1 MPMNNKFDLA
11 DIQAFAVVAELQ
23 SALSNLVNN
32 AVRYTPAGGR
42 IDVSWEVLDNGS
54 ARFAVTD
61 TGVGI
66 APEHIPRL
74 TERFYRVD
82 RSRSRETGGTGL
94 GLAIVKHAVQRHGA
108 TLQIASVEGKG
119 STFAVVFPASR
130 VRASRQTIIRP
141 PVPANE
147 PQPLARSASTREPAE
162 Q

>member
-1 MPMNNKFDLA
+1 MKASGQLA
-11 DIQAFAVVAELQ
+11 GVVAELQ
-23 SALSNLVNN
+23 SGLSNLVNN
-32 AVRYTPAGGR
+32 AVRYTPAGGA
-42 IDVSWEVLDNGS
+42 IHVSWEVLDNGN

-108 TLQIASVEGKG
+108 TLQITSVVGKG

-130 VRASRQTIIRP
+130 VRAGRAAVQS
-141 PVPANE
+141 VE
-147 PQPLARSASTREPAE
+147 GPQATTMSALSASSSASSASRRESAV